1 MKDGTIK
8 FADVS
13 KPVVGVK
20 DGIGFSPSL
29 IVDGVAK
36 SWNKNISKSYII
48 GYEPRHAFMET
59 ENYYVE
65 VFVNGRQPLKGWF
78 GCSIPQLTELCK
90 AIGRKLDGMHGGC
103 KQAGNLDGGGSS
115 SLALEGFEVIKN
127 TNYMRP
133 VDNGLGI
140 KMKK

>member
-8 FADVS
+8 FGDVS

-36 SWNKNISKSYII
+36 SWNKNISKSYIV

-59 ENYYVE
+59 NNYYVE
-65 VFVNGRQPLKGWF
+65 VFVNGRQTLKGWF
-78 GCSIPQLTELCK
+78 GCSIPQLVNIVK
-90 AIGRKLDGMHGGC
+90 AIGMKLDGTNGGC
-103 KQAGNLDGGGSS
+103 LNSGNFDGGFSCS
-115 SLALEGFEVIKN
+115 MALEGVEVIKN
-127 TNYMRP
+127 SSTMRP

-140 KMKK
+140 KMR